1 MEGHRRTQPR
11 KQVVDRRR
19 VADRIGF
26 EREAVPRRHPRREA
40 QRRHRDVLNA
50 AAAVIDELEPG
61 LPQRIQVVDP
71 VVGRIGGQR
80 GLLED
85 GGREQTLERFDGGA
99 RAADVHV
106 ERAVRLRIDVD
117 DLEGRV
123 VRPLPELAVHPF
135 DTVLRVVLGVGEEI
149 VQRAPADRFHD
160 AVRAP
165 ALGAAKVRA
174 ETGGER
180 LETGL
185 VHGCGHVRQMGALA
199 PGGQRL
205 RIKEARG
212 APPAGGMVEE
222 RRHGARAM
230 MRQRGELLDEGRVGR
245 RVGREVPRRVV
256 EDGAVAFLAT
266 QGRDVPKRGVHRV
279 TLGVVQRQPDRAQ
292 RVGLGLRQRGNV
304 EIGEDAAGVEIAG
317 QQTVRHLPEEVA
329 GGVVARH
336 RLSARPT
343 RASRRTAVRRRTP

>member
-1 MEGHRRTQPR
+1 MGWPTVSASSVRRS
-11 KQVVDRRR
+11 
-19 VADRIGF
+19 
-26 EREAVPRRHPRREA
+26 PRRHPRREA

-50 AAAVIDELEPG
+50 AATVIDKLEPG

-80 GLLED
+80 GVLED
-85 GGREQTLERFDGGA
+85 GGREQALQRFDGGA
-99 RAADVHV
+99 RAADVHI

-117 DLEGRV
+117 NLEGRV
-123 VRPLPELAVHPF
+123 MRPLPELALYPF

-149 VQRAPADRFHD
+149 VQRAPTDQFHD

-165 ALGAAKVRA
+165 ALGAAEVRA
-174 ETGGER
+174 EAGGEG
-180 LETGL
+180 LEARL
-185 VHGCGHVRQMGALA
+185 VHGRGHVRQMGALA

-205 RIKEARG
+205 RMKEARG

-222 RRHGARAM
+222 GRHRARAM

-256 EDGAVAFLAT
+256 EDGAAAFLAT
-266 QGRDVPKRGVHRV
+266 QRRDLLEGGIHRV
-279 TLGVVQRQPDRAQ
+279 ALGVVQRQPGRPQ
-292 RVGLGLRQRGNV
+292 RVGLGLRHGGNV
-304 EIGEDAAGVEIAG
+304 EIGEDAAGMEVAG
-317 QQTVRHLPEEVA
+317 QQRVRHLPEEVA

-336 RLSARPT
+336 RPSARPT
-343 RASRRTAVRRRTP
+343 RASWRTAVRRRRP